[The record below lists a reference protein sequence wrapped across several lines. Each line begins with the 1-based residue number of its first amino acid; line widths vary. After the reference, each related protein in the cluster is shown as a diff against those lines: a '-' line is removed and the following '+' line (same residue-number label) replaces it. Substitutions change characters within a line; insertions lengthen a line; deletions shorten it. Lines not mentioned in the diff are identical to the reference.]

1 MNRKH
6 ERELGRFKD
15 ALVEMEP
22 KRKRGRFS
30 TTDSAVAAGR
40 FEISDHHLA
49 LAVRGDIMIT
59 PSMFELTIK
68 GKNRDNRQR
77 QHLTPRG
84 QIVSAVRKVLSNI
97 SAADF
102 GKVLLTD
109 LSKDSFLK
117 AEILLGACRVAS
129 FRRFHEQVEQH
140 TEHTVTNG
148 SGACLAIGDSC
159 TGVHAGLPSGPSL
172 PPAIAVHSYSVFV
185 NISVYRFAWCSFLK
199 SSESSSDS
207 SEVLES

>member
-6 ERELGRFKD
+6 ERELDRFKD
-15 ALVEMEP
+15 ALVAIEP
-22 KRKRGRFS
+22 KRKRGRFAN
-30 TTDSAVAAGR
+30 DSAVAGG

-68 GKNRDNRQR
+68 GKNKDNRQR

-129 FRRFHEQVEQH
+129 FRRFHEQVE
-140 TEHTVTNG
+140 HTVTNE
-148 SGACLAIGDSC
+148 SGACLAIGDAD
-159 TGVHAGLPSGPSL
+159 TGVGAGIPSGLSL
-172 PPAIAVHSYSVFV
+172 PPAIAVHAYSVFV
-185 NISVYRFAWCSFLK
+185 NISVYRFAWCSPQSLQRP
-199 SSESSSDS
+199 
-207 SEVLES
+207 